1 MTKIIDIS
9 ETKTS
14 LKLIQLSKRIK
25 SITDD
30 EKNSFNSLKIK
41 GDILG
46 DWSHYYWECNG
57 RRIYFTKPFDVD
69 ENVVTSKTHENKR
82 VIIPDLFSDLLKV
95 YCIRSLKK
103 GTSAK
108 ATSTKVGAI
117 AWFFHHLN
125 FKLENIPKANQ
136 DKLDSFIPLMQE
148 FFVKRGPYER
158 VRITRSFIKKL
169 LIPTKL
175 VSSFDPK
182 INMVNPAVSQTD
194 VTTDE
199 YKDRSDSKYL
209 EDIDKYVGI
218 VKRKFNKDIELIKA
232 NKNPIYGEPKPGYD
246 ELRLLAT
253 PFFLAF
259 GLRVGELCRLPEN
272 ALGYD
277 EVNEKYF
284 LRVLTEKGELAA
296 ARPCPRIWQDVIKAS
311 FERILELTKPSRA
324 RSVEIEKNSELA
336 LAKLLSFNERSQE
349 IAKAIT
355 SAGFSPNDYFLRSEI
370 NQKPAPS
377 DTTLPWSTLR
387 HKDFDY
393 AAKGKI
399 SVKNTKD
406 RAKIYTVIYSKKMV
420 IQALISRWNK
430 SHSIVFK
437 ENITENGVLK
447 TKVKSKSYQYNLP
460 FSKHLFCAFEATFS
474 GQYVGQG
481 LLPRPMTPRNIS
493 RWFCS
498 DSSRSKTVFERYD
511 VKDEDGKFI
520 SIASHQFRHWL
531 TTALKRSGKNEMMID
546 QFMARQPGQS
556 RQYDHRTAKE
566 RAEVLRRKY
575 LSDPPPDD
583 ALGARI
589 KRMRDNNVSL
599 DEIES
604 AVIHSLSVLHFTP
617 WGTCKRDL
625 DINPCEK
632 GMMCLRGENG
642 EGCQHFGIDT
652 DDHEAL
658 INIQNTKILYENQL
672 SALLPN
678 YKELMSTLNRQEP
691 LDQHIQYCIDTI
703 NGCEKAISSYNKAK
717 KNQKGQ
723 IDIVQVFVPE
733 KD

>member
-14 LKLIQLSKRIK
+14 LKLTQLSKRIK
-25 SITDD
+25 SITND
-30 EKNSFNSLKIK
+30 ERSSFNSLKIK

-46 DWSHYYWECNG
+46 DWSHYYWVCSG
-57 RRIYFTKPFDVD
+57 RRIYFTKPFDLD

-108 ATSTKVGAI
+108 ATSAKVGAI
-117 AWFFHHLN
+117 AWFFHHIN
-125 FKLENIPKANQ
+125 FKLENISKVNQ
-136 DKLDSFIPLMQE
+136 DKLDSFIPLMKKE
-148 FFVKRGPYER
+148 FVKRGPYER
-158 VRITRSFIKKL
+158 VKIVRSFISKL

-175 VSSFDPK
+175 VSSFEPK
-182 INMVNPAVSQTD
+182 INMVNPAVSQSN
-194 VTTDE
+194 VTTE
-199 YKDRSDSKYL
+199 EFKQRSSDVYL
-209 EDIDKYVGI
+209 EDIDKYVGF
-218 VKRKFNKDIELIKA
+218 VRQRFDNDIELIKM
-232 NKNPIYGEPKPGYD
+232 NKRPIYGQPKPGYD
-246 ELRLLAT
+246 ELRLLAI

-277 EVNEKYF
+277 EKNEKYF

-296 ARPCPRIWQDVIKAS
+296 ARPCPRIWQDIIKTS
-311 FERILELTKPSRA
+311 IERILELTKTSRA
-324 RSVEIEKNSELA
+324 RSVKIEKNAELA
-336 LAKLLSFNERSQE
+336 LSKLLNFSNRSQE
-349 IAKAIT
+349 IVEAIT
-355 SAGFSPNDYFLRSEI
+355 SAGFSANDYFIRSEI
-370 NQKPAPS
+370 NQKPTPT

-387 HKDFDY
+387 HKDFET

-399 SVKNTKD
+399 SVKNSND
-406 RAKIYTVIYSKKMV
+406 RAKRYTVIYSKTMV
-420 IQALISRWNK
+420 IKALINRWNK

-437 ENITENGVLK
+437 ENITEDGVLK
-447 TKVKSKSYQYNLP
+447 TKIKSKTYQYNLP
-460 FSKHLFCAFEATFS
+460 FSKHLFCIFEDTFS
-474 GQYVGQG
+474 AQSVGQG

-493 RWFCS
+493 NWFS
-498 DSSRSKTVFERYD
+498 KDSSKSLTVFQRYD
-511 VKDEDGKFI
+511 INNDDGI
-520 SIASHQFRHWL
+520 TVSITSKKFRHWL

-546 QFMARQPGQS
+546 KFMGRQPGQS
-556 RQYDHRTAKE
+556 RQYDHKTAKE
-566 RAEVLRRKY
+566 RAEALRRKY

-625 DINPCEK
+625 DINPCDK

-642 EGCQHFGIDT
+642 DGCQHFGIDP